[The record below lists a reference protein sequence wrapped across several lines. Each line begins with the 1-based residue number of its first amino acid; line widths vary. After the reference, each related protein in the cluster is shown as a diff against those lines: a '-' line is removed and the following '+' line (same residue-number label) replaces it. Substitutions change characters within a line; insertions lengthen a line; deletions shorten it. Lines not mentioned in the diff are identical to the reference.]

1 MDPDKKWVRRG
12 WKACARSHRYWL
24 VQTRKP
30 QPFGNGDDSRLIYNN
45 PWWFVFEFLIFM
57 CFYLG
62 KYVNVSACLNFYSFF
77 LNKHLTLLGST
88 LHGSMN
94 NKSNV
99 RRILFTTEIPFLF
112 LFFHKF
118 RIVLIG
124 SYARNKIWKSS
135 IIAIDPV
142 EIINLYSN
150 RKLTGFTSLFKDYE
164 FLQFPPPRFIH
175 SKTWIFFHPSE
186 HSNL

>member
-1 MDPDKKWVRRG
+1 MFRVV
-12 WKACARSHRYWL
+12 SIS
-24 VQTRKP
+24 TR
-30 QPFGNGDDSRLIYNN
+30 
-45 PWWFVFEFLIFM
+45 
-57 CFYLG
+57 
-62 KYVNVSACLNFYSFF
+62 FF
-77 LNKHLTLLGST
+77 LNKHVTLLGST

-99 RRILFTTEIPFLF
+99 RRILFTTEIPLLF
-112 LFFHKF
+112 FFFHKL

-142 EIINLYSN
+142 GIINLYSN
-150 RKLTGFTSLFKDYE
+150 RKLTGFANLSKDYE
-164 FLQFPPPRFIH
+164 FLQLPPPRFTH

-186 HSNL
+186 RSNI